1 MSERRLPVRLAG
13 QVPRNRAESSPQAP
27 LVPRGS
33 PPKTLSLLALLAVTA
48 APLAAQVNSRAEEIQ
63 QARREKA
70 ANAAPEELSKAES
83 RLNYIMDKH
92 ILERLATGFHGL
104 TMVMGG
110 LPTGQG
116 FAIGPQYSRLD
127 LAGGALK
134 FRTSARGAS
143 ARAVLIDLQA
153 TMPKLAGGKFFVDF
167 LAQHRNLP
175 RLEYFGPGPDSQLGD
190 RSNFRLEDTS
200 ADFTVGY
207 RPFEDKLSRL
217 LSLGVTGGFLEVN
230 TGPGNNSDLA
240 QTADLFTPQTTP
252 GIDDQTEYFRGGFFA
267 QYDYRD
273 NPLGPRSGGNYVAK
287 FTYYNGDLRLHDFKT
302 LHLEA
307 QQYFPFLNK
316 RRVIALRTMAILS
329 YANAN
334 QTIPFYIQPVLGG
347 SESLR
352 GFRAYR
358 FYDNN
363 LILANAEYR
372 WEAFSGLD
380 MALFFDAGKVVPT
393 RSQVNYHD
401 LEGSAG
407 IGFRFNVQ
415 NSVFLRIDVGF
426 SHEGTNIWLKFENV
440 F

>member
-1 MSERRLPVRLAG
+1 M
-13 QVPRNRAESSPQAP
+13 
-27 LVPRGS
+27 LVV
-33 PPKTLSLLALLAVTA
+33 AV
-48 APLAAQVNSRAEEIQ
+48 PLAAQVNSRAEEIQ

-70 ANAAPEELSKAES
+70 AKAAPEELSKAES
-83 RLNYIMDKH
+83 RLNYIVDNH
-92 ILERLATGFHGL
+92 ILERFATGFHGL

-116 FAIGPQYSRLD
+116 FALGPQYSRLD

-134 FRTSARGAS
+134 FRTSARAAS
-143 ARAVLIDLQA
+143 AKAVLIDLQVG
-153 TMPKLAGGKFFVDF
+153 MPKLGGGKFFVDF

-175 RLEYFGPGPDSQLGD
+175 RLEYFGPGPSSREENRSQ
-190 RSNFRLEDTS
+190 FRLEDTS
-200 ADFTVGY
+200 ADFTIGY
-207 RPFEDKLSRL
+207 RPFKYKFSRP
-217 LSLGVTGGFLEVN
+217 LSLGVTGGVLEVN
-230 TGPGNNSDLA
+230 TGPGNNDDLP
-240 QTADLFTPQTTP
+240 QTAQMFSPQITP
-252 GIDDQTEYFRGGFFA
+252 GVDDQTDYLRGGFFA

-287 FTYYNGDLRLHDFKT
+287 FTYYNDRDLSLHDFKS

-316 RRVIALRTMAILS
+316 RRVIALRTMAVIS
-329 YANAN
+329 YANPG
-334 QTIPFYIQPVLGG
+334 QTVPFYIQPVLGG

-363 LILANAEYR
+363 LIMATAEYR
-372 WEAFSGLD
+372 WEAFTGLD
-380 MALFFDAGKVVPT
+380 MALFFDAGKVVPR
-393 RSQVNYHD
+393 RSQVNFHD

-407 IGFRFNVQ
+407 VGFRFNVA

-426 SHEGTNIWLKFENV
+426 SHEGPKLWLKFENV